1 MRPNAVGIGEQ
12 SVRTLSVSN
21 GKTKMSSINQFKDLF
36 QGQRYRGLALGV
48 ILLAILAVTQVNQLQ
63 PQSSTCELF
72 RGSLKSSDLERI
84 QLALGNA
91 GLNDFEIENGKL
103 FVPKAHRA
111 SYLQAVSTHNAI
123 PSRLREQVADTDS
136 ISMFMSRSQ
145 QKMVA
150 REKKKS
156 QVREMVMRLPY
167 VEQVWFE
174 IDVAESANAFE
185 PAQQTAVISIEPA
198 DNVILDA
205 TQIGTVKR
213 MIQGAIAGIQTEQI
227 QVVDIQSGYAHQG
240 PANQQSSAGIQGLP
254 ALEQQNYFENR
265 IRRALANMDGVDVNV
280 KVDVVK
286 IPAPNVSQVS
296 VPEPKPVA
304 RLQTAPLTNSYA
316 SIYQKGKGEP
326 TVAQASFAKPQPT
339 FVTHV
344 AVDVAVPQKLV
355 KDWAGE
361 SFRGSKHGGHFA
373 SSDLEA
379 AFEQVRS
386 EIVNRVS
393 PLLPATTSMVHGQAP
408 ISVRLVQPQLQAPAT
423 WLDQWK
429 PFLVKYWPSIAVL
442 TIGVLLIGTMTRS
455 DRRRQQMIDEAQSS
469 SADILSI
476 NSGLEERVAA
486 ETDTA
491 TTEVDLAARREAE
504 RKLNKLIEKDPGNA
518 RKVIE
523 NWIKDA
529 A

>member
-1 MRPNAVGIGEQ
+1 
-12 SVRTLSVSN
+12 
-21 GKTKMSSINQFKDLF
+21 MSSINQFKGVF

-48 ILLAILAVTQVNQLQ
+48 ILLVILAVTQVNQLQ
-63 PQSSTCELF
+63 PQASTCELF

-91 GLNDFEIENGKL
+91 GLNDFDIKNGKL
-103 FVPKAHRA
+103 FVPKAQRA

-150 REKKKS
+150 REKKKT

-174 IDVAESANAFE
+174 MDVAESASAFE
-185 PAQQTAVISIEPA
+185 EARQTAVISIEPA

-205 TQIGTVKR
+205 TQISTVKR
-213 MIQGAIAGIQTEQI
+213 MIQGAIAGIQTDQI
-227 QVVDIQSGYAHQG
+227 QVVDIQSGYAHQS
-240 PANQQSSAGIQGLP
+240 PAGQQSSAGVQGLP

-265 IRRALANMDGVDVNV
+265 IRRALSGMDGVDVNV
-280 KVDVVK
+280 RVDVVK
-286 IPAPNVSQVS
+286 IPAPNVSQVI
-296 VPEPKPVA
+296 VPEPKSVA
-304 RLQTAPLTNSYA
+304 PLRTAPLTNGYA
-316 SIYQKGKGEP
+316 SIYEKSEKEP
-326 TVAQASFAKPQPT
+326 AVALASFEKPQPT
-339 FVTHV
+339 YATQV

-355 KDWAGE
+355 EQWSGKNFTSLPLQE
-361 SFRGSKHGGHFA
+361 NSKNA
-373 SSDLEA
+373 AMDS

-386 EIVNRVS
+386 EIVNRVA
-393 PLLPATTSMVHGQAP
+393 PLLPATTSMVHGQSP
-408 ISVRLVQPQLQAPAT
+408 VSVRMVRPQIHVPLT
-423 WLDQWK
+423 WLDKMK

-442 TIGVLLIGTMTRS
+442 TIGVLLIGSMTRS
-455 DRRRQQMIDEAQSS
+455 ERRRQQMIDDVEDSG
-469 SADILSI
+469 ADILSI
-476 NSGLEERVAA
+476 NSGLEERAAA
-486 ETDTA
+486 EPDPVA
-491 TTEVDLAARREAE
+491 MELDMKARREAE
-504 RKLNKLIEKDPGNA
+504 LKLNKLIEKDPGNA

>member
-1 MRPNAVGIGEQ
+1 
-12 SVRTLSVSN
+12 
-21 GKTKMSSINQFKDLF
+21 MSFLQQFKNVF
-36 QGQRYRGLALGV
+36 QGQRYRGLALGM

-63 PQSSTCELF
+63 PQTATCELF

-103 FVPKAHRA
+103 LIPKAQRA
-111 SYLQAVSTHNAI
+111 LYLQAVSAHNAV

-150 REKKKS
+150 REKKKK
-156 QVREMVMRLPY
+156 QVREMVMRLPF

-174 IDVAESANAFE
+174 MDIAESSNAFE
-185 PAQQTAVISIEPA
+185 SATQTAVISIEPA
-198 DNVILDA
+198 ANVILDA
-205 TQIGTVKR
+205 TQISTVKR
-213 MIQGAIAGIQTEQI
+213 MIQGAIAGIQANQI
-227 QVVDIQSGYAHQG
+227 QVVDIQSGYAVQNG
-240 PANQQSSAGIQGLP
+240 SDQQTAVGIQGLP

-265 IRRALANMDGVDVNV
+265 IRRALEGLEGVDVNV

-286 IPAPNVSQVS
+286 IPAPNVSPVS
-296 VPEPKPVA
+296 IPEPQPA
-304 RLQTAPLTNSYA
+304 AALQSVPLTNSYA
-316 SIYQKGKGEP
+316 SIYEQETG
-326 TVAQASFAKPQPT
+326 TSRVAAASFEKPRPT

-355 KDWAGE
+355 QDWSEKQPAQNGIDPQIQ
-361 SFRGSKHGGHFA
+361 HA
-373 SSDLEA
+373 NLQA
-379 AFEQVRS
+379 AFARVRG
-386 EIVNRVS
+386 EIVNRVQ
-393 PLLPATTSMVHGQAP
+393 PLLPASTAMVHGQSP
-408 ISVRLVQPQLQAPAT
+408 VNVRLIRSPVTAPLT
-423 WLDQWK
+423 WLDQVK

-442 TIGVLLIGTMTRS
+442 TIGVLLIGSMTRS
-455 DRRRQQMIDEAQSS
+455 DRRRQQMIAEAEDS

-476 NSGLEERVAA
+476 NSVIEGRSAEERGGGDHESVTGEA
-486 ETDTA
+486 EMT
-491 TTEVDLAARREAE
+491 ARREAE
-504 RKLNKLIEKDPGNA
+504 RKLNQMIEQDPGNA

>member
-1 MRPNAVGIGEQ
+1 MN
-12 SVRTLSVSN
+12 
-21 GKTKMSSINQFKDLF
+21 SINQFKDLF

-48 ILLAILAVTQVNQLQ
+48 ILLAILAITQVNQLQ
-63 PQSSTCELF
+63 PQTSTCELF
-72 RGSLKSSDLERI
+72 QGNLKSSDLERI

-91 GLNDFEIENGKL
+91 GLNDFDIKNGKL
-103 FVPKAHRA
+103 FVPKAQRA
-111 SYLQAVSTHNAI
+111 SYLQAVSTHNAV

-150 REKKKS
+150 REKKKT

-174 IDVAESANAFE
+174 MDIAESTNAFE
-185 PAQQTAVISIEPA
+185 TAQQTAVISIEPV

-205 TQIGTVKR
+205 TQISTVKR
-213 MIQGAIAGIQTEQI
+213 MIQGAIAGIQTDQI
-227 QVVDIQSGYAHQG
+227 QVVDIQSGYAHQSSAG
-240 PANQQSSAGIQGLP
+240 QQSSAGIQGLP

-265 IRRALANMDGVDVNV
+265 IRRALSNMDGVDVNV

-286 IPAPNVSQVS
+286 IPAPNVSKVS
-296 VPEPKPVA
+296 SPEPKMVA
-304 RLQTAPLTNSYA
+304 RLQTAPLTNGYA
-316 SIYQKGKGEP
+316 SIYEKGEEEP
-326 TVAQASFAKPQPT
+326 AVVRASFEKPQPT
-339 FVTHV
+339 FATHV

-355 KDWAGE
+355 EQWSGK
-361 SFRGSKHGGHFA
+361 SFSTMALQRKSQNV
-373 SSDLEA
+373 DLEA

-386 EIVNRVS
+386 EIVNRVA
-393 PLLPATTSMVHGQAP
+393 PLLPATTSMAHGQSP
-408 ISVRLVQPQLQAPAT
+408 VSVRLVRPQILMPLT
-423 WLDQWK
+423 WVDQVK

-442 TIGVLLIGTMTRS
+442 TIGVLLIGSMTRS
-455 DRRRQQMIDEAQSS
+455 DRRRQQQIEDAQDSN
-469 SADILSI
+469 ADILSI
-476 NSGLEERVAA
+476 NSGLEERAAEMDPVAA
-486 ETDTA
+486 E
-491 TTEVDLAARREAE
+491 VDMTARREAE
-504 RKLNKLIEKDPGNA
+504 LKLNKLIEKDPGNA